1 MPLPQNRKLLPKRE
15 IFQKQVAARANRFNK
30 QDEQELQ
37 QTRHKS
43 VVAEMQD
50 NSAVGFAAMANA
62 NDFDDGFVPKLKE
75 EAIVAAAEAEAGLRR
90 FELLHIAIAGGKI
103 AVGAVKDVE
112 GGLTVNVTEI
122 DAGFVGP
129 EDGHAHD
136 LFFTHRPNSRR
147 TSS

>member
-1 MPLPQNRKLLPKRE
+1 MPSDNGLRLNENQCLLPSTPERPQDHPEQSVRNSKSRLRMPLPQNRKLLPKRE

-50 NSAVGFAAMANA
+50 NLAIGFAAMANA

-75 EAIVAAAEAEAGLRR
+75 EAIVAAAEAEP
-90 FELLHIAIAGGKI
+90 
-103 AVGAVKDVE
+103 V
-112 GGLTVNVTEI
+112 
-122 DAGFVGP
+122 
-129 EDGHAHD
+129 
-136 LFFTHRPNSRR
+136 
-147 TSS
+147 